1 MRWGL
6 REILKDQKTH
16 FDIVFH
22 LGDVGKEPMINV
34 FGNNP
39 QDVVKKTL
47 SIIENL

>member
-1 MRWGL
+1 MDF
-6 REILKDQKTH
+6 KSSTN
-16 FDIVFH
+16 IVFH